1 MTNIANLLK
10 NSSKDELIDLFA
22 EMYNTVLTGADETA
36 DSDLFLALENNDL
49 QKAKEVYEKVF
60 KPFFELKAD
69 HKEAA

>member
-22 EMYNTVLTGADETA
+22 EMYNTVLTGADELA
-36 DSDLFLALENNDL
+36 DRDLFLALENNDL

-60 KPFFELKAD
+60 KPFFEMKAD
-69 HKEAA
+69 HQEAA